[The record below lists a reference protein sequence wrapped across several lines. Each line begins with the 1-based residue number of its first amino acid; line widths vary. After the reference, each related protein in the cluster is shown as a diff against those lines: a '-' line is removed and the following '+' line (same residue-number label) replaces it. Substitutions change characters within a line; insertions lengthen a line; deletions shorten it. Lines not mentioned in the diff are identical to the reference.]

1 MTNQQVVDVI
11 LSVLYITVEVSL
23 PLLGVA
29 MIIGLLVSIFQAA
42 TQINES
48 TLSFLPK
55 IAAMILVLIVLSPW
69 MLRKLNDYYS
79 RHTQDEKT
87 SLESCMIITTGLQ
100 KMRTRV
106 YKAV

>member
-1 MTNQQVVDVI
+1 MTNQQVVDII
-11 LSVLYITVEVSL
+11 LALLYITVEISL

-55 IAAMILVLIVLSPW
+55 IAAMIVVLIMLSPW
-69 MLRKLNDYYS
+69 MIRKLNDYTHQVYEKIPEFS
-79 RHTQDEKT
+79 R
-87 SLESCMIITTGLQ
+87 Q
-100 KMRTRV
+100 K
-106 YKAV
+106 

>member
-55 IAAMILVLIVLSPW
+55 IAAMILVLIILSPW
-69 MLRKLNDYYS
+69 MLRKLNDYTHRIYDKIPEYA
-79 RHTQDEKT
+79 R
-87 SLESCMIITTGLQ
+87 Q
-100 KMRTRV
+100 K
-106 YKAV
+106 

>member
-69 MLRKLNDYYS
+69 MLRKLNDYT
-79 RHTQDEKT
+79 H
-87 SLESCMIITTGLQ
+87 
-100 KMRTRV
+100 RV
-106 YKAV
+106 YDKIPEYAKQK

>member
-1 MTNQQVVDVI
+1 MNNQQVVDVI
-11 LSVLYITVEVSL
+11 LALLYITVEVSL

-55 IAAMILVLIVLSPW
+55 IAAMIFNGSSLSKN
-69 MLRKLNDYYS
+69 LKQVR
-79 RHTQDEKT
+79 
-87 SLESCMIITTGLQ
+87 IF
-100 KMRTRV
+100 
-106 YKAV
+106 

>member
-1 MTNQQVVDVI
+1 MNNQQVVDVI
-11 LSVLYITVEVSL
+11 LSVLYITVEISL

-55 IAAMILVLIVLSPW
+55 IAAMIVVLIILSPW
-69 MLRKLNDYYS
+69 MLRKLNDYTHRIY
-79 RHTQDEKT
+79 DKIPEYAK
-87 SLESCMIITTGLQ
+87 Q
-100 KMRTRV
+100 K
-106 YKAV
+106 

>member
-1 MTNQQVVDVI
+1 MTNQQVIDII
-11 LSVLYITVEVSL
+11 LALLYITVEVSL

-55 IAAMILVLIVLSPW
+55 IAGMILVLIILSPW
-69 MLRKLNDYYS
+69 MLRKLNDYT
-79 RHTQDEKT
+79 H
-87 SLESCMIITTGLQ
+87 
-100 KMRTRV
+100 RV
-106 YKAV
+106 YEKIPELARQK

>member
-1 MTNQQVVDVI
+1 MNNQQVVDII
-11 LSVLYITVEVSL
+11 LSLLYITVEISM

-55 IAAMILVLIVLSPW
+55 IAAMITVLIILSPW
-69 MLRKLNDYYS
+69 MIRKLNDYTHHVY
-79 RHTQDEKT
+79 EKIP
-87 SLESCMIITTGLQ
+87 EFAR
-100 KMRTRV
+100 KR
-106 YKAV
+106 

>member
-55 IAAMILVLIVLSPW
+55 IAAMILVLIILAPW
-69 MLRKLNDYYS
+69 MIRKLNDYTHRIY
-79 RHTQDEKT
+79 EKIP
-87 SLESCMIITTGLQ
+87 EYARQ
-100 KMRTRV
+100 K
-106 YKAV
+106 

>member
-1 MTNQQVVDVI
+1 MNNQQVVDLI
-11 LSVLYITVEVSL
+11 LSLLYITVEISL

-55 IAAMILVLIVLSPW
+55 IAAMIIVLIILSPW
-69 MLRKLNDYYS
+69 MIRKLNDYTHMVY
-79 RHTQDEKT
+79 EKIP
-87 SLESCMIITTGLQ
+87 EYARQ
-100 KMRTRV
+100 K
-106 YKAV
+106 